1 MILYHGTNRRIKNL
15 REQSYLTTQPQD
27 AAVFAE
33 IKGGTVVY
41 QFEVSEEDVYRD
53 EFTPQAEWY
62 LSRKKLQPI
71 RSFSI

>member
-15 REQSYLTTQPQD
+15 RTQSYLTTRFQD

-41 QFEVSEEDVYRD
+41 KFDVKEDEVYRD

-71 RSFSI
+71 ESFSI